1 MIEGKLNLGAV
12 AMGKAAYLQSLI
24 DKLNNTT
31 VGDLSA
37 RIDSNDNDI
46 VALSDRVSSNDTDIA
61 NLGTRIDSN
70 DNDIA
75 TLGSRADSHDSDIS
89 LINTKIDTLATIF
102 SIVFNADGTLNSE
115 AYTAHTHDYVDS
127 TIADTADGTGTQ
139 TDKTKTT
146 TGVK

>member
-24 DKLNNTT
+24 DKLNTTT
-31 VGDLSA
+31 VGYLSA
-37 RIDSNDNDI
+37 RIDANDVDI
-46 VALSDRVSSNDTDIA
+46 FNIS
-61 NLGTRIDSN
+61 GRIDSN
-70 DNDIA
+70 DVDIA
-75 TLGSRADSHDSDIS
+75 
-89 LINTKIDTLATIF
+89 LINAKINTIASIF

-115 AYTAHTHDYVDS
+115 AYSVHKHSYIDS

-139 TDKTKTT
+139 TDTTKTT